1 MKGNPLRIL
10 AIDPGNEES
19 GYALIDSITYQPI
32 AIGKKENHTLRE
44 MICGG
49 QFSDV
54 DHISIE
60 MVKSYGMPVGATV
73 FETCVWIGRFF
84 QLFALAGIDP
94 DLVYR
99 ADVKLHHCHSSAAKD
114 SNVIVALTDRFA
126 SGVRNR
132 GKGTIDAPGWFYGFK
147 ADIWQAYAL
156 AVYTAD
162 TINAND
168 PWFVPMTSQDPLEN
182 PEAILTVAVDVPGV
196 AARDAREV
204 AS

>member
-1 MKGNPLRIL
+1 MRIL

-19 GYALIDSITYQPI
+19 GYAIIDRSTYKPLL
-32 AIGKKENHTLRE
+32 IGKANNDNFRTAIINGAFLV
-44 MICGG
+44 GG
-49 QFSDV
+49 INR
-54 DHISIE
+54 ISIE
-60 MVKSYGMPVGATV
+60 MIKSYGMPVGATV
-73 FETCVWIGRFF
+73 FETCVWIGRF
-84 QLFALAGIDP
+84 LELLKPLGAKV

-99 ADVKLHHCHSSAAKD
+99 GDVKQHHCHNSGAKD

-162 TINAND
+162 TIA
-168 PWFVPMTSQDPLEN
+168 
-182 PEAILTVAVDVPGV
+182 ADVPGGAHV
-196 AARDAREV
+196 REV